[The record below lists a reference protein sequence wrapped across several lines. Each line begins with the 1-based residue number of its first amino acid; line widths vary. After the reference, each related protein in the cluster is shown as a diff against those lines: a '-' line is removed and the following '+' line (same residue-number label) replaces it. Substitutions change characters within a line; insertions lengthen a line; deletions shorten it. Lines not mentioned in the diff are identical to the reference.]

1 MQTRRN
7 IMKVKPLHALC
18 AGAAF
23 LSGCSGNGAALPAT
37 ALPAVN
43 ATAEYIVGATDS
55 LAVHFTYNAA
65 MDAVVPVQQ
74 DGRITLPMIGEV
86 MAAGTT
92 PQLLGARIT
101 GLYGPILQRPDVV
114 VSVRDA
120 ASQRIYVAGEVGHPG
135 IVTLDPAMS
144 VTGAIT
150 AAGGIKDTAGL
161 AHVIIIRHGSDGADH
176 SYWINVADI
185 LDGKADTTN
194 ARLAPHDIVFVPKSG
209 VAKANM
215 NVKQFIH
222 DNIPIGVG
230 LPL

>member
-1 MQTRRN
+1 
-7 IMKVKPLHALC
+7 
-18 AGAAF
+18 
-23 LSGCSGNGAALPAT
+23 
-37 ALPAVN
+37 
-43 ATAEYIVGATDS
+43 
-55 LAVHFTYNAA
+55 
-65 MDAVVPVQQ
+65 MDAVLPVQH

-86 MAAGTT
+86 MAAGAT

-101 GLYGPILQRPDVV
+101 GLYAPILQRPDVV
-114 VSVRDA
+114 ISVRDA

-135 IVTLDPAMS
+135 IVTLDPAMN
-144 VTGAIT
+144 VTSAIT

-161 AHVIIIRHGSDGADH
+161 AYVIIIRRGPDGNDH
-176 SYWINVADI
+176 SYWVNVADI
-185 LDGKADTTN
+185 LNGKADAIN
-194 ARLAPHDIVFVPKSG
+194 VRLAAHDIVFVPKSG